1 MSDLEEK
8 VKKSTEVEAVLDR
21 ALEVY
26 QDRLGFSIKRVR
38 GNGYWMNS
46 AVFWHLS
53 PDIVFVGIMF
63 LGHVHFVPPDRSYYH
78 SNS

>member
-46 AVFWHLS
+46 AVFLAFVTRHCLRRHH
-53 PDIVFVGIMF
+53 VFGSCSFCSSGQI
-63 LGHVHFVPPDRSYYH
+63 LLPQ
-78 SNS
+78 